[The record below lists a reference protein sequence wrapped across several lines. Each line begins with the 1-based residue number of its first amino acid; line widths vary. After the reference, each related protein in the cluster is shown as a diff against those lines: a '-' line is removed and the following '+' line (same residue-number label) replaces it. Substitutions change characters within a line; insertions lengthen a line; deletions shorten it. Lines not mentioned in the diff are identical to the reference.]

1 MREKQPDHPWRA
13 ALAGAC
19 AWRPPAA
26 RRRRACST
34 CEARHGSSGQ
44 LRPTN
49 FRPARVAQPP
59 ARRRC
64 AQPSP
69 QQRLARRA
77 RPPGGRPPP
86 APPCRF
92 PPAPSAAALQRRAL
106 GPQRPMPATHSGCRP
121 PGCRGGG
128 GDIAAAVRRASSRQL
143 PSSCLG
149 GALHHLHGVDHLLRG
164 LWVQGGVMRAGDKLR
179 GPWQRPRPRGAGA
192 CCHCQITGAAHL
204 HAC

>member
-1 MREKQPDHPWRA
+1 MRGGRPLRAAAAPAALARRGMAAAGSCAPPISGLPASPSPLPAAAVPNQAPSNAWRA
-13 ALAGAC
+13 ARAHQAGA
-19 AWRPPAA
+19 
-26 RRRRACST
+26 
-34 CEARHGSSGQ
+34 
-44 LRPTN
+44 LRPRPRAV
-49 FRPARVAQPP
+49 FRPLPQPP
-59 ARRRC
+59 RC
-64 AQPSP
+64 SGGPS
-69 QQRLARRA
+69 
-77 RPPGGRPPP
+77 
-86 APPCRF
+86 APNAPCRQ
-92 PPAPSAAALQRRAL
+92 PTAAAGHRA
-106 GPQRPMPATHSGCRP
+106 